1 MSIEQL
7 ERDLLITE
15 KRQEQLAIQKRRLVI
30 DHSLVLH
37 RDNPSV
43 TDMEAM
49 FGQLRRA
56 GMPDYATLKIE
67 TTKSH
72 VRFVA
77 TWSTDPK
84 ETEQ

>member
-1 MSIEQL
+1 MSVEQL
-7 ERDLLITE
+7 ERDLLVTE
-15 KRQEQLAIQKRRLVI
+15 KREEQLAINKRRSFI
-30 DHSLVLH
+30 SHSLVLH

-56 GMPDYATLKIE
+56 GMPDHATLKIE
-67 TTKSH
+67 TTMSH
-72 VRFVA
+72 ARFVA

-84 ETEQ
+84 ETDR